1 MVFTIVIAFF
11 KFIANLLLIGSKGM
25 NAAWGSFSKRPRE
38 TPTETPREGFPQHRH
53 TLN

>member
-1 MVFTIVIAFF
+1 MFILKFF

-25 NAAWGSFSKRPRE
+25 NAAWGSFSERPRE